1 MDDVAAGVIRW
12 VVPAIVVF
20 GVTALAVAV
29 LVWGVRRARRSPAAR
44 KRAEAE
50 RLEAGAVLVR
60 LDDAIAELELEVG
73 LSGALY
79 GGDAPASLRRARLT
93 AQHTRDA
100 GFDLYRTISL
110 PAATPVEVR
119 RGAARIREQ
128 ADKAATAIRHARSDH
143 VEWMGRHVTAGS
155 QLAATRRRLD
165 DLRASMGDPAP
176 LLDQLAASFAEDEW
190 RTASDAATNAVTE
203 AAEAQVRLDAAAAAA
218 EDPSRNALADIA
230 AAERALRQAE
240 ADARAFEE
248 SYRLITQ
255 ASQALSGEFE
265 ATRTA
270 MRQAVLSRGS
280 LPPDDADRLADEV
293 RAIEA
298 DLNALERDAARRPT
312 WTIDRIARLRDRLD
326 LALGDARTAQQRL
339 RGART
344 ALPGTL
350 AAARN
355 AVAMA
360 EAVATHT
367 HGSADARS
375 RLRSAQRELANARA
389 SADPV
394 AALDAA
400 RRAMREAEDAKALAD
415 YDRLHGH

>member
-1 MDDVAAGVIRW
+1 MDDVAAEVIRW

-20 GVTALAVAV
+20 GVAALALLV
-29 LVWGVRRARRSPAAR
+29 LVWAVRRARRSPAAR
-44 KRAEAE
+44 QRAEE
-50 RLEAGAVLVR
+50 QRLEAGAVLVR

-79 GGDAPASLRRARLT
+79 GGNAPASLRRARLT

-110 PAATPVEVR
+110 PSATPMDVR
-119 RGAARIREQ
+119 RGARRIRDE
-128 ADKAATAIRHARSDH
+128 AEKAATAIRHARSDH

-155 QLAATRRRLD
+155 QLQATRRRLD
-165 DLRASMGDPAP
+165 DLRAMMGDPGP
-176 LLDQLAASFAEDEW
+176 LLDQLASSFAEDEW
-190 RTASDAATNAVTE
+190 RAASDAATNAVTE
-203 AAEAQVRLDAAAAAA
+203 AAEAQVRLDAAAEAVD
-218 EDPSRNALADIA
+218 DPSRSALGDIA

-248 SYRLITQ
+248 SHRLITQ
-255 ASQALSGEFE
+255 ASHALAGEFE
-265 ATRTA
+265 ALRTA
-270 MRQAVLSRGS
+270 MRQAVLARGS
-280 LPPDDADRLADEV
+280 LPPDDADRLAEDV
-293 RAIEA
+293 RAIETE
-298 DLNALERDAARRPT
+298 LNTLERDAARRPT
-312 WTIDRIARLRDRLD
+312 WAIDRIARLRDRLD
-326 LALGDARTAQQRL
+326 LAMGDARTAQQRL

-375 RLRSAQRELANARA
+375 RLRSAQRELANARS

-415 YDRLHGH
+415 YERLHGR

>member
-1 MDDVAAGVIRW
+1 MDDVAGTVIGW
-12 VVPAIVVF
+12 VIPAVVVF
-20 GVTALAVAV
+20 GVAALAVAV

-203 AAEAQVRLDAAAAAA
+203 AAEAQVRLDAAAA
-218 EDPSRNALADIA
+218 DPSRNALADIA